1 MAGNLITSL
10 LSLATNMLPSIK
22 ASVQAP
28 SSSSKNSNNS
38 ERGRAR
44 AFEEDLERLMRTL
57 ERIKTTLYDAEE
69 REIRDRSVKLWLK
82 ELKKVAYDAE
92 DVLSEYRYEVTRI
105 QLEARKASEVS
116 GSHKKKKMEYIEYI
130 VQIPDDMVDRLNK
143 IRSRFDEIA
152 KDREALQLRE
162 SDGARSPNNKLL
174 RPPTGHMVDKA
185 SIFGRDAEIEEV
197 INLLLSEKE
206 NPFSVIS
213 IIGKGGLGK
222 TTIAQLVYKD
232 ERVTRCFDLCG
243 WVCVSE
249 EFDVGRLTKAT
260 IESVPKINYNLSEFS
275 LQGKLAEIVKGKR
288 ILLVLDDLWNENQSI
303 WELFLVPFK
312 EAKVVSILVTTRNKK
327 VAKVMQTTTYFSP
340 TNLPEDS
347 CWQLFQHYAFSGTNY
362 TGQTLFLKRKMGR
375 EILRKCD
382 GLPLAVKLIAS
393 LLRHEKNEEDWR
405 EILESDIWELN
416 SSNDIFPALQ
426 ISYDHLP
433 PHLKPCFL
441 FISMYPKYYIL
452 QKMDLIELW
461 ISHGYIESK
470 GKRRITE
477 IGVEYY
483 EELKQRSFVDQYC
496 EESKLHDIIHDLAR
510 LNSENE
516 HYSVEINQPFDIQKE
531 NVPQEACHLYVGGFS
546 GYVNQ
551 VLQQNLVGLR
561 TLSIKMRKCNGDLEH
576 EYCINNTEAM
586 DLNSSLSECYK
597 KCLGD
602 FQICNL
608 TKFEALRVLELKGFN
623 LTRILDS
630 ISELK
635 HLVHLDIKCRYLK
648 TLPLS
653 IGLLYNLQTLILD
666 CYSLEYLPESI
677 GSLINL
683 RRLIM
688 EDGRFL
694 DYLPHGLVNF
704 PAIKTMQALLT
715 VTNVAWLN
723 DMTDLEGN
731 LTICGVSNLKDA
743 QCANMRNKCKLEA
756 FNINCDPDFIGWCLD
771 PAKSNLEI
779 ILGPEINADF
789 SWLESLQP
797 HPNLKKLAVG
807 CYSSATVPRWM
818 CDPCSLQSIKKI
830 LLDECD
836 KIQSLPFNSLHTL
849 KHLIISYCHGF
860 RVLQLEQL
868 SSQLEKLEISGCR
881 CLELITGLGNLD
893 MLARLE
899 ISSVYGGEP
908 TADVLFDLESV
919 VNSGPSVYINANGPN
934 PIMVQ
939 PFPLQ
944 TSSLLGGGHQIVS
957 GVAGPFSSVTGTA
970 VPLSGTT
977 ANETLS

>member
-10 LSLATNMLPSIK
+10 LSLATNMLPSIR

-28 SSSSKNSNNS
+28 SSSSPNSNNS

-57 ERIKTTLYDAEE
+57 EQIKTTLYDAEE

-82 ELKKVAYDAE
+82 EMKKVTYDAE
-92 DVLSEYRYEVTRI
+92 DVLSEYRYEVTRV

-116 GSHKKKKMEYIEYI
+116 GSHKSKKMEYIEYI

-162 SDGARSPNNKLL
+162 SDGARRPNNKLL
-174 RPPTGHMVDKA
+174 RPPTGHMVDEA

-206 NPFSVIS
+206 KPFSVIS

-275 LQGKLAEIVKGKR
+275 LQGKLAETVKGKR
-288 ILLVLDDLWNENQSI
+288 ILLVLDDLWNENQSL

-393 LLRHEKNEEDWR
+393 LLRHETNEEDWR

-433 PHLKPCFL
+433 PHLKPC
-441 FISMYPKYYIL
+441 
-452 QKMDLIELW
+452 
-461 ISHGYIESK
+461 
-470 GKRRITE
+470 
-477 IGVEYY
+477 
-483 EELKQRSFVDQYC
+483 
-496 EESKLHDIIHDLAR
+496 
-510 LNSENE
+510 
-516 HYSVEINQPFDIQKE
+516 
-531 NVPQEACHLYVGGFS
+531 GFS

-608 TKFEALRVLELKGFN
+608 TKFLALRVLELKGFN
-623 LTRILDS
+623 LTRIPDS

-688 EDGRFL
+688 GEGGFL

-704 PAIKTMQALLT
+704 PAIKTMQALLK
-715 VTNVAWLN
+715 VTNVAWLK

-743 QCANMRNKCKLEA
+743 QRANMRNKCKLEA

-849 KHLIISYCHGF
+849 KHLIIRDCHGF

-893 MLARLE
+893 MLATLKIYE
-899 ISSVYGGEP
+899 YGLIPSIETALTEP
-908 TADVLFDLESV
+908 FITYVHVHRCGCTDIKIGDLHSYYKSNQLKMLTESCWQSASGFEKVLGV
-919 VNSGPSVYINANGPN
+919 MPKWH
-934 PIMVQ
+934 
-939 PFPLQ
+939 
-944 TSSLLGGGHQIVS
+944 TSPHHEREKV
-957 GVAGPFSSVTGTA
+957 
-970 VPLSGTT
+970 
-977 ANETLS
+977 

>member
-28 SSSSKNSNNS
+28 SSSSSNPNNS
-38 ERGRAR
+38 ERGGAR

-69 REIRDRSVKLWLK
+69 REVKDRSVKLWLK

-92 DVLSEYRYEVTRI
+92 DVLSEYRYEVTRV

-116 GSHKKKKMEYIEYI
+116 GSHKSKKMEYIEYI
-130 VQIPDDMVDRLNK
+130 FQIPDDMVDRLDK

-162 SDGARSPNNKLL
+162 SDGARRPNNKLL
-174 RPPTGHMVDKA
+174 RPPTGHMVDEA
-185 SIFGRDAEIEEV
+185 SIFGRDAEIEE
-197 INLLLSEKE
+197 
-206 NPFSVIS
+206 PFSVIS

-275 LQGKLAEIVKGKR
+275 LQGKLAETVKGKR
-288 ILLVLDDLWNENQSI
+288 ILLVLDDLWNENQSL

-393 LLRHEKNEEDWR
+393 LLRHETNEEDWR

-433 PHLKPCFL
+433 PHLKPC
-441 FISMYPKYYIL
+441 
-452 QKMDLIELW
+452 
-461 ISHGYIESK
+461 
-470 GKRRITE
+470 
-477 IGVEYY
+477 
-483 EELKQRSFVDQYC
+483 
-496 EESKLHDIIHDLAR
+496 
-510 LNSENE
+510 
-516 HYSVEINQPFDIQKE
+516 
-531 NVPQEACHLYVGGFS
+531 GFS

-666 CYSLEYLPESI
+666 CNSLEYLPESI
-677 GSLINL
+677 GSLSNL

-704 PAIKTMQALLT
+704 PAIKTMQALLK
-715 VTNVAWLN
+715 VTNVAWLK

-743 QCANMRNKCKLEA
+743 QRANMRNKCKLEA
-756 FNINCDPDFIGWCLD
+756 LNINCDPDYIGWCLD

-899 ISSVYGGEP
+899 ISR
-908 TADVLFDLESV
+908 
-919 VNSGPSVYINANGPN
+919 IC
-934 PIMVQ
+934 
-939 PFPLQ
+939 
-944 TSSLLGGGHQIVS
+944 
-957 GVAGPFSSVTGTA
+957 
-970 VPLSGTT
+970 
-977 ANETLS
+977 

>member
-10 LSLATNMLPSIK
+10 LSLATNMLPSIR

-28 SSSSKNSNNS
+28 SSSSPNSNNS

-57 ERIKTTLYDAEE
+57 EQIKTTLYDAEE

-82 ELKKVAYDAE
+82 ELKKVTYDAE
-92 DVLSEYRYEVTRI
+92 DVLSEYRYEVTRV

-116 GSHKKKKMEYIEYI
+116 GSHKSKKMEYIEYI

-162 SDGARSPNNKLL
+162 SDGARRPNNKLL
-174 RPPTGHMVDKA
+174 RPPTGHMVDEA

-206 NPFSVIS
+206 KPFSVIS

-275 LQGKLAEIVKGKR
+275 LQGKLAETVKGKR
-288 ILLVLDDLWNENQSI
+288 ILLVLDDLWNENQSL

-393 LLRHEKNEEDWR
+393 LLRHETNEEDWR

-433 PHLKPCFL
+433 PHLKP
-441 FISMYPKYYIL
+441 S
-452 QKMDLIELW
+452 
-461 ISHGYIESK
+461 
-470 GKRRITE
+470 
-477 IGVEYY
+477 
-483 EELKQRSFVDQYC
+483 
-496 EESKLHDIIHDLAR
+496 
-510 LNSENE
+510 
-516 HYSVEINQPFDIQKE
+516 
-531 NVPQEACHLYVGGFS
+531 
-546 GYVNQ
+546 
-551 VLQQNLVGLR
+551 
-561 TLSIKMRKCNGDLEH
+561 
-576 EYCINNTEAM
+576 
-586 DLNSSLSECYK
+586 
-597 KCLGD
+597 
-602 FQICNL
+602 
-608 TKFEALRVLELKGFN
+608 LRVLELKGFN
-623 LTRILDS
+623 LTRIPDS

-688 EDGRFL
+688 GEGGFL

-704 PAIKTMQALLT
+704 PAIKTMQALLK
-715 VTNVAWLN
+715 VTNVAWLK

-743 QCANMRNKCKLEA
+743 QRANMRNKCKLEA

-849 KHLIISYCHGF
+849 KHLIIRDCHGF

-868 SSQLEKLEISGCR
+868 SSQLEKLKISGCR

-893 MLARLE
+893 MLATLKIYE
-899 ISSVYGGEP
+899 YGLIPSIETALTEP
-908 TADVLFDLESV
+908 FITYVCVLRCGCNDIKIGDLHSYHKA
-919 VNSGPSVYINANGPN
+919 NQKSRPGLPSVRDEIEMG
-934 PIMVQ
+934 MVVETKENKIKDGQ
-939 PFPLQ
+939 LVRRSEETDSSRGHRTYSEIPLIP
-944 TSSLLGGGHQIVS
+944 LLEGD
-957 GVAGPFSSVTGTA
+957 
-970 VPLSGTT
+970 
-977 ANETLS
+977 